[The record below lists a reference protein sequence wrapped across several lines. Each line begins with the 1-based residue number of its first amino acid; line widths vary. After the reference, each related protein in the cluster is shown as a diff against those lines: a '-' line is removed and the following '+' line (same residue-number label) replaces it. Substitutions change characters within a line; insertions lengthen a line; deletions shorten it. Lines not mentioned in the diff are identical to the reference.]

1 MSERA
6 LVGFARA
13 PPMKKDPDIPTTSTT
28 EIERL
33 IERVEQGKLD
43 QADTQRIV
51 KLLRLFLPLLNL
63 IQAKNMK
70 MGRLRDLLFG
80 IKK

>member
-1 MSERA
+1 
-6 LVGFARA
+6 
-13 PPMKKDPDIPTTSTT
+13 MKKDHDIPTTSTT
-28 EIERL
+28 VIERL
-33 IERVEQGKLD
+33 IERVEQVKLD
-43 QADTQRIV
+43 QADMQRIV
-51 KLLRLFLPLLNL
+51 KLLRLFLTLLNL

>member
-1 MSERA
+1 
-6 LVGFARA
+6 
-13 PPMKKDPDIPTTSTT
+13 MKKDPDILATSTT

-43 QADTQRIV
+43 QADMQRIV
-51 KLLRLFLPLLNL
+51 KLLRLFLTLLNL